1 MSSGIDMALTL
12 VAEEFRAAAA
22 QTAQLPIEYDPLP
35 PFDTGSPDKAPPLIV
50 SAAREEFRNSAR

>member
-1 MSSGIDMALTL
+1 MALTL